1 MGERISAERNARKPY
16 QLPSQ
21 GSNHS
26 VSDARQVWRNACLE
40 DHEEAILS
48 EGIRRSKMWSFRMA
62 LRCVPASMAQA
73 LRHRNA
79 ISRSRHILHLPK
91 ANAKMFSV
99 QQIDAPPSKS
109 MASPPTMKAAAS
121 KRVAKKMPAP
131 KLLSTSIASVAPHP
145 GGAPASLDPHHAHNI
160 ANAILVNKGRPPMP
174 PYPPPAHLFAKH
186 AKQQPKKTHQPKA
199 NAKAGSMKAPWC
211 QMYGENHAT

>member
-1 MGERISAERNARKPY
+1 
-16 QLPSQ
+16 
-21 GSNHS
+21 
-26 VSDARQVWRNACLE
+26 
-40 DHEEAILS
+40 
-48 EGIRRSKMWSFRMA
+48 
-62 LRCVPASMAQA
+62 MAQA
-73 LRHRNA
+73 LRPRNA
-79 ISRSRHILHLPK
+79 ISRSRSILHLPN
-91 ANAKMFSV
+91 ANAKTFSV
-99 QQIDAPPSKS
+99 QQMDAPPSKS

-121 KRVAKKMPAP
+121 KQVAKKMPAP
-131 KLLSTSIASVAPHP
+131 KVLRTSTAGVAPHP

>member
-1 MGERISAERNARKPY
+1 M
-16 QLPSQ
+16 PSQ

-109 MASPPTMKAAAS
+109 MASPPTMKAAAP
-121 KRVAKKMPAP
+121 KQVAKKMPAP
-131 KLLSTSIASVAPHP
+131 KVLRTSMAGVAPHP
-145 GGAPASLDPHHAHNI
+145 GGAPPALDPQVAHDI
-160 ANAILVNKGRPPMP
+160 ANAIRVNTDREPMP
-174 PYPPPAHLFAKH
+174 PYPPPAHLFAQH
-186 AKQQPKKTHQPKA
+186 AKPQPKKTHQPKA